1 MPASKLPGDNVSD
14 DPDDAPELL
23 PAFFEDA
30 ELRHGE
36 RVIRSRGR
44 GRPKLVH
51 PKRFVTLRLDA
62 DLVDQLRETGPGWQ
76 SRVNQ
81 VLRSW
86 MDDAAKQAG
95 SAASHVEPGEQ
106 AALLRSNAYPAI

>member
-1 MPASKLPGDNVSD
+1 MHVTKPLGDSLSN
-14 DPDDAPELL
+14 DPDDAPKLL

-36 RVIRSRGR
+36 TMIQPSRGR
-44 GRPKLVH
+44 GRPKLAH

-62 DLVDQLRETGPGWQ
+62 DLIDRLRKTGSGWQ

-81 VLRSW
+81 VLQSW
-86 MDDAAKQAG
+86 MDDGAK
-95 SAASHVEPGEQ
+95 
-106 AALLRSNAYPAI
+106 

>member
-1 MPASKLPGDNVSD
+1 MPATKLFGDNVSD
-14 DPDDAPELL
+14 GPDDAPKLL

-30 ELRHGE
+30 EFCNGE
-36 RVIRSRGR
+36 TVIRPSRGR
-44 GRPKLVH
+44 GRPKLTH

-62 DLVDQLRETGPGWQ
+62 DLVDRLRETGRGWQ

-86 MDDAAKQAG
+86 TDDAAKQAG
-95 SAASHVEPGEQ
+95 PGASRVEPYR
-106 AALLRSNAYPAI
+106 ASRIAT